1 MRLKNIKISH
11 KLMFMTLAALL
22 VLLLFGLVSVY
33 MGKSQLRSLKIVY
46 NEKMVPLDNLRKMQL
61 IFREIDYQMV
71 GVISAAESSQKAAEH
86 LDRAV
91 SELKRIWKETKPLLV
106 HSELDSLAKTF
117 EENLKGF
124 YDLSGKLREA
134 YISDDIDSVDLVHE
148 QWIDL
153 KKKIF
158 QAVDNIAKKQQ
169 GLTEQFYRQKKEMI
183 NRVIVVILS
192 VTVVCIVAFL
202 AFSILI
208 TRSIG
213 RPVINVVEASREI
226 AEGDLTRRIV
236 VKGGD
241 EMGLMAETLNCMI
254 EKLNSFFASIT
265 ENITRIKGQSERLS
279 DFSEHMQAGI
289 RQQSS
294 QIEQVASAATE
305 MSQTIIDMAQNASNS
320 SESARNSYDT
330 AQKGMNAVREVVES
344 IQSLAEEIEDASAR
358 LQMLGKRSEEIG
370 EILMV
375 IQDIADQTNLLALN
389 AAIEAARAGE
399 QGRGFAVVA
408 DEVRKLAEKTAQA
421 TDDIA
426 GRIKAIQGETEM
438 TITVMKRSTE
448 SFRAS
453 VEKANN
459 AGDALNEIVDSSRQ
473 VMDMVQRIAT
483 ATEEQ
488 SSAAEQVSQS
498 MEVVAGI
505 VKDNASQ
512 VDSLKEL
519 SDELLNIANKLSE
532 QISHFKLDGEC
543 LGGGGNGAE
552 VSEGGVAAGYE
563 YNAAT

>member
-106 HSELDSLAKTF
+106 HSELDSLAKAF
-117 EENLKGF
+117 EKNLKGF

-202 AFSILI
+202 AFSVLI

-552 VSEGGVAAGYE
+552 VAEGGVAAGYE

>member
-106 HSELDSLAKTF
+106 HSELDSLAKAF
-117 EENLKGF
+117 EKNLKGF

-202 AFSILI
+202 AFSVLI

-505 VKDNASQ
+505 VKDNAGQ